1 VAKVF
6 SLHSF
11 NQDLFL
17 LTGRTLMKKVKSI
30 LLSALALAFL
40 VVAPQFASA
49 AKNNTSF
56 LNGKPFANLS
66 AQIQA
71 NADSISALNSSTA
84 AIQAE
89 LDALTTVVNDHEA
102 RITANE
108 GNISSLLQNFSDLS
122 VQVNGNSNLI
132 ATLITDLEL
141 LEGEVAD
148 NKVELEGQISAL
160 GAQLVAARTELLGML
175 ATLSQEVLIQ
185 RQELDAVD
193 AQINAAIATINGQ
206 IQALNTT
213 IANVRDEIAANQQVT
228 TDALALANFQI
239 NSLLVDVT
247 TLQGAVGTLEQT
259 SSDLDAAIQVNVDAI
274 AQLQGSID
282 GLDLRIGQLEGSGLI
297 DSITFE
303 VLNTSCNPSS
313 NYEFSL
319 NGQSLG
325 TGLADPS
332 HQCQCAGVINNYS
345 FNDVSAWNFAG
356 DNTLRFNKSGG
367 NAGWS
372 WVRANISRGTET
384 QSVCIADHNGGT
396 CSVTDLCNAQYTFGD
411 VDQSLVVPNT
421 FTGGGLEALQAQ
433 VVDLNNEIA
442 SLQSQIDSNDGDIS
456 SLQTQLAAAEQSLSD
471 LETQVADFHT
481 PALETFLANLNASS
495 STIVAGIPSRFNFS
509 DGFTGFE
516 IRDGGNDM
524 YDGGNR
530 MGTNNAGNIA
540 YTNGAIV
547 ENNSFGAGSSYFT
560 AKYPGLFVM
569 AADNVDIN
577 LFNINGNNG
586 ADGQGFTNATQFTLT
601 VDGQVYTVFAKR
613 TTDNLNTR
621 DPSINQIIVI
631 PGNSGAS
638 HTWASNTNDGNQQV
652 SGLTGVNRI
661 VYLLTATWNP
671 SAVLSNTNIANLVRS
686 VLQNQ

>member
-1 VAKVF
+1 
-6 SLHSF
+6 
-11 NQDLFL
+11 
-17 LTGRTLMKKVKSI
+17 MKKIKSS
-30 LLSALALAFL
+30 LLSALALTFL
-40 VVAPQFASA
+40 IVAPQFANA

-71 NADSISALNSSTA
+71 NADSISALNASTA
-84 AIQAE
+84 AIRVD
-89 LDALTTVVNDHEA
+89 LDALTVIVNDHEG

-108 GNISSLLQNFSDLS
+108 GNISTLLQNFSDLS
-122 VQVNGNSNLI
+122 TQVALNSSQI
-132 ATLITDLEL
+132 ATLFTDLET
-141 LEGEVAD
+141 LEGQVAD
-148 NKVELEGQISAL
+148 NKAELEGQISAL
-160 GAQLVAARTELLGML
+160 GVQLVAARTELLGML
-175 ATLSQEVLIQ
+175 ATLSQEVQTQ

-193 AQINAAIATINGQ
+193 AQINAAITTINGQ
-206 IQALNTT
+206 IQALNDQ

-259 SSDLDAAIQVNVDAI
+259 STDLDAAIQVNVDAI

-282 GLDLRIGQLEGSGLI
+282 ELDLRIGQLEGSGLI

-303 VLNTSCNPSS
+303 VLNTACGSSS

-325 TGLADPS
+325 VTLADPS
-332 HQCQCAGVINNYS
+332 RQCRCEGLINTYA
-345 FNDVSAWNFAG
+345 FNDISAWNFAG
-356 DNTLRFNKSGG
+356 DNTLRFTKSGG
-367 NAGWS
+367 DTAWS
-372 WVRANISRGTET
+372 WARATISRGTET

-396 CSVTDLCNAQYTFGD
+396 CNVTNLCNASYTFGN

-421 FTGGGLEALQAQ
+421 FTGGGLASLQAQ
-433 VVDLNNEIA
+433 IVDLNNEIA
-442 SLQSQIDSNDGDIS
+442 SLQSQINSNDGDIS
-456 SLQTQLAAAEQSLSD
+456 GLQTQLAVAEQSLSD
-471 LETQVADFHT
+471 LQTQVDSFHR

-509 DGFTGFE
+509 DGFTGYQ
-516 IRDGGNDM
+516 IIDGGRDM
-524 YDGGNR
+524 FDGANR
-530 MGTNNAGNIA
+530 MSTNHAGNIS

-569 AADNVDIN
+569 AADNIDITRFQLDGN
-577 LFNINGNNG
+577 LG
-586 ADGQGFTNATQFTLT
+586 ADGQGFTNGTQFTLT

-613 TTDNLNTR
+613 TTDNQNTR
-621 DPSINQIIVI
+621 DPSINQIIIV

-638 HTWASNTNDGNQQV
+638 HTWASYTNDGNQRV
-652 SGLTGVNRI
+652 NGLTGVNRV

-671 SAVLSNTNIANLVRS
+671 STVLSNNNIANLVRS
-686 VLQNQ
+686 VLENQ